1 MPQVMSLWPPSP
13 SKVSS
18 RTSLAV
24 ELERSELTRPDSLI
38 RDWSCVIGIEGV
50 RCLTRRKNTLN
61 KKEEISGIH
70 SHLFLDCSVS
80 LIVREERNA
89 KLVEKRFH
97 PPILPATRASV
108 SHTLTLLEYN
118 KGCSRTFWGNNA
130 IRDIL
135 TCKHAPLSLLTITQ
149 AAETEMF
156 SGVTSLLKTHRFIV
170 GLLKLLCH
178 KSL

>member
-1 MPQVMSLWPPSP
+1 M
-13 SKVSS
+13 
-18 RTSLAV
+18 AV

-38 RDWSCVIGIEGV
+38 RDWSCVIGTEGV

-97 PPILPATRASV
+97 PPILLATRASV

-118 KGCSRTFWGNNA
+118 KGCSRTFEGTMPSV
-130 IRDIL
+130 IY
-135 TCKHAPLSLLTITQ
+135 
-149 AAETEMF
+149 
-156 SGVTSLLKTHRFIV
+156 
-170 GLLKLLCH
+170 
-178 KSL
+178 